1 MSLLARLR
9 HASLPATVA
18 LVFVFLYLPA
28 AVIVLFSFD
37 SSAVSSWPPSGF
49 TLDWYQRAF
58 DDQVLVAGLQN
69 SLTVAV
75 VSTTLALLIGVPAG
89 IGFDR
94 FDYPGKVAFQRLL
107 VLPFLMPG
115 VISGIALLTMFLDLG
130 VQLSLG
136 TVIVAHTSMLIA
148 VFVIQIGVALAGW
161 DRSAEL
167 AAQDLGASELRTFAH
182 VLLPNLRGAIL
193 GACLLGVT
201 VSLDEVARTFFL
213 TGQESTLPMVI
224 WGELHR
230 QITPKANAMGT
241 VVLLGSLL
249 ALIVWS
255 RIAARSTASHRNQ
268 RR

>member
-1 MSLLARLR
+1 MTALARLR
-9 HASLPATVA
+9 AASLPAVVA

-37 SSAVSSWPPSGF
+37 ASAVSSWPPSGF
-49 TLDWYQRAF
+49 TLDWYRRAF
-58 DDQVLVAGLQN
+58 DDPVLVAGLQN
-69 SLTVAV
+69 SLIVAF
-75 VSTTLALLIGVPAG
+75 VSTSLALLIGVPAG

-94 FDYPGKVAFQRLL
+94 FDYPGKQVFQRLL

-130 VQLSLG
+130 VKLSLG
-136 TVIVAHTSMLIA
+136 TVIVGHTSMLVA
-148 VFVIQIGVALAGW
+148 VFVIQIGVALARW

-167 AAQDLGASELRTFAH
+167 AAMDLGADELRTFVH

-241 VVLLGSLL
+241 VVLLGSLV
-249 ALIVWS
+249 ALVVWS
-255 RIAARSTASHRNQ
+255 RIAARTSTSHRTQ